1 MAQVAVQSI
10 WVIWLET
17 TERAPTRV
25 PMCELSP
32 LLEEI
37 VASGGT
43 AELTVTGR
51 SMEPMLHD
59 RQSRVRLRT
68 APEALRRG
76 DIALYRRDNGR
87 YVLHRVAA
95 CRGGAYDFC
104 GDAQWTL
111 ECGLRRGQI
120 LAVVTEFRRGER
132 WTPVENAAYGVYW
145 RVLLAVR
152 PVRRF
157 AHRAAGWIWR
167 RLKRNG

>member
-1 MAQVAVQSI
+1 M
-10 WVIWLET
+10 ET
-17 TERAPTRV
+17 TERTPTRV

-104 GDAQWTL
+104 GDAQWTPERGIRPEQIIAVTERFARGARWTKTDSAL
-111 ECGLRRGQI
+111 YGAYWRLWLAIRPLRRLVLGGTRHVLRMLGI
-120 LAVVTEFRRGER
+120 AKEARGGCRR
-132 WTPVENAAYGVYW
+132 
-145 RVLLAVR
+145 
-152 PVRRF
+152 
-157 AHRAAGWIWR
+157 
-167 RLKRNG
+167 K